1 MRAIKKI
8 NYISVIIFVLLS
20 INLTAQQRY
29 STTKKSAIKQFE
41 IAQNN
46 YNAGDYKDAISN
58 LNLAL
63 KKDANFIEPYLLKAQ
78 IYSEINDIENE
89 IKEYEN
95 ALAINRE
102 YTPKIQYLLSIAY
115 FNNEEYQKSL
125 DICLEARDMDISSNW
140 LSRSIDTGIEAA
152 HVALDLYNH
161 PVPFN
166 PINLG
171 EKVNTRFDDY
181 WPMLSTDG
189 TKLYTTK
196 TLPRR
201 DDMPMSRR
209 NSQEDFFIN
218 FLEKDSSWSRPYKIG
233 ALNTK
238 TNEGAPSI
246 SADGQ
251 TFVFTACN
259 RKDGFGK
266 CDIYISKRTK
276 NGWTRPRN
284 IGEPINTK
292 VLERQP
298 SLSPDGKT
306 IYFTSDRRGTS
317 GVEDIWVSHLQE
329 NEKWST
335 PINLGD
341 SINTDGLEWAPFI
354 HPDGRTLYFVS
365 NGHMGMG
372 GLDIFKSIKTNDTTW
387 SKPINIGY
395 PINTAYDEQSLFVS
409 VEGDLGL
416 ISSNR
421 AHDENGLDIY
431 SFELPQAARP
441 GYVSYIAGIVS
452 DSKNG
457 IPLEATIELI
467 DLHTG
472 EHILQPESEAETG
485 KYLLC
490 LPADKEYMLNISKE
504 GYLPYSMHFALK
516 DESKQK
522 PLTKNILLTPI
533 ELNAEFILK
542 NIFFETDSYELK
554 SESKIELA
562 KLLQFLNKNPS
573 ISLEISGHTDN
584 QGSKEH
590 NIKLSD
596 NRAKTVYD
604 YLIVHDVVAERLT
617 YKGYG
622 FAKPLDSND
631 TEVGRANNRR
641 TEFKII
647 KL

>member
-1 MRAIKKI
+1 MILIKRT
-8 NYISVIIFVLLS
+8 NYILIAIIALVSLNLS
-20 INLTAQQRY
+20 AQQRY
-29 STTKKSAIKQFE
+29 STNKKAAIKQFE
-41 IAQNN
+41 IAQDN
-46 YNAGDYKDAISN
+46 YNAGDYKDAI
-58 LNLAL
+58 LNLDIAL
-63 KKDANFIEPYLLKAQ
+63 RKDEDFIEPYLLKAQ
-78 IYSEINDIENE
+78 IYSEINDIDNE
-89 IKEYEN
+89 IKAYEK
-95 ALAINRE
+95 ALEINRD

-115 FNNEEYQKSL
+115 FNNEAYQKSL
-125 DICLEARDMDISSNW
+125 DICVEAQSMNISSNW
-140 LSRSIDTGIEAA
+140 LSRSIDSGIEAA
-152 HVALDLYNH
+152 NVALDLYNN

-171 EKVNTRFDDY
+171 PKVNTQYDDY

-201 DDMPMSRR
+201 EDMPMSRR

-218 FLEKDSSWSRPYKIG
+218 FLEKDSTWSRPYKIG

-259 RKDGFGK
+259 RKDGYGK

-276 NGWTRPRN
+276 QGWTRPRN

-317 GVEDIWVSHLQE
+317 GVEDIWVSHLQDSQ
-329 NEKWST
+329 KWSE

-372 GLDIFKSIKTNDTTW
+372 GLDIFKSIRTNDTTW

-409 VEGDLGL
+409 IAGDLGL

-421 AHDENGLDIY
+421 AHDDNGLDIY
-431 SFELPQAARP
+431 SFELPQEARP

-452 DSKNG
+452 DLKTN
-457 IPLEATIELI
+457 IPLKAIIELV
-467 DLHTG
+467 DLNTG

-485 KYLLC
+485 EYLLC
-490 LPADKEYMLNISKE
+490 LPSDKEYMLNISKE

-516 DESKQK
+516 NESKQK
-522 PLTKNILLTPI
+522 PLTKNIQLTQI

-554 SESKIELA
+554 PESKIELE
-562 KLLQFLNKNPS
+562 KLIQFLNKNS
-573 ISLEISGHTDN
+573 NIYIEISGHTDN

-590 NIKLSD
+590 NTRLSD
-596 NRAKTVYD
+596 KRASSVYD
-604 YLIVHDVVAERLT
+604 YLVANSIVAERLT
-617 YKGYG
+617 HKGYG
-622 FAKPLDSND
+622 FDKAID
-631 TEVGRANNRR
+631 TNETKEGRANNRR

>member
-1 MRAIKKI
+1 MSIIKII
-8 NYISVIIFVLLS
+8 NYSLVTIISIFSISLS
-20 INLTAQQRY
+20 AQQRY
-29 STTKKSAIKQFE
+29 STTKKTAIKQFE
-41 IAQNN
+41 IAQSN

-58 LNLAL
+58 LDIAL
-63 KKDANFIEPYLLKAQ
+63 KKDNNFIEPYLLKAQ

-89 IKEYEN
+89 IKEYEK
-95 ALAINRE
+95 ALEINRN
-102 YTPKIQYLLSIAY
+102 YTPRIQYLLSIAY

-125 DICLEARDMDISSNW
+125 DICTEAQSMNISSNW
-140 LSRSIDTGIEAA
+140 LSRSIDNGIETAQ
-152 HVALDLYNH
+152 VALDLYNN

-171 EKVNTRFDDY
+171 DKVNTQYDDY
-181 WPMLSTDG
+181 WPILSTDG

-196 TLPRR
+196 ILPRR
-201 DDMPMSRR
+201 NDMPMNRR

-259 RKDGFGK
+259 RKDGWGK

-276 NGWTRPRN
+276 QGWTRPRN

-306 IYFTSDRRGTS
+306 IYFTSDRRGTK
-317 GVEDIWVSHLQE
+317 GIEDIWVSHLQE
-329 NEKWST
+329 NLKWSE

-341 SINTDGLEWAPFI
+341 SINTNGLEWAPFI

-372 GLDIFKSIKTNDTTW
+372 GLDIFKSVRTNDTVWT
-387 SKPINIGY
+387 KPINIGY

-409 VEGDLGL
+409 VAGDIGL
-416 ISSNR
+416 IASNR

-431 SFELPQAARP
+431 SFKLPQKARP
-441 GYVSYIAGIVS
+441 DYVSYIAGVIS
-452 DSKNG
+452 NSKTSLP
-457 IPLEATIELI
+457 IKATIELI
-467 DLHTG
+467 DLDSG
-472 EHILQPESEAETG
+472 EHILQPESEDETG
-485 KYLLC
+485 EYLLC
-490 LPADKEYMLNISKE
+490 LPADKSYMLNISKE
-504 GYLPYSMHFALK
+504 GYLPYSLHFSLK

-522 PLTKNILLTPI
+522 PLTKNIQLTPI

-562 KLLQFLNKNPS
+562 KLIQFLNKNPS
-573 ISLEISGHTDN
+573 IHLEISGHTDN

-590 NIKLSD
+590 NTKLSK
-596 NRAKTVYD
+596 NRAKKVYD
-604 YLIVHDVVAERLT
+604 YLISNNILEQRLT

-622 FAKPLDSND
+622 FDKSIETNK
-631 TEVGRANNRR
+631 TKEGRANNRR